1 MGEIVTAIYRAHPGQ
16 DSALEDLVRRH
27 EPTLRASGLVTERA
41 TVLMRSADGSWVEV
55 FEWVDADASRRA
67 HEHPEVGAIWGAM
80 MEVADFPCLA
90 DLPEATERFPHFRPV
105 A

>member
-16 DSALEDLVRRH
+16 EAALEELVRRH
-27 EPTLRASGLVTERA
+27 ESLLRRSGLVTDRP

-67 HEHPEVGAIWGAM
+67 HEDAGVGALWGQM

-90 DLPEATERFPHFRPV
+90 DLPEATQRFPHFRPV
-105 A
+105 S